1 MLLTECIW
9 LCSNKTFF
17 TNQGVGRRCSGAT
30 VYPLLPYTK
39 VSFKALQADA
49 QTIRKIM
56 LNYNSLLH
64 TFMYFPNSLISI
76 VILSIC
82 AFNLFHNSF
91 YLVLEGGASIT
102 HVWCFQIE
110 KTQRLYCENS
120 PAFLYSKLSASLPES
135 SQCYLVLCV
144 LPEMCYHVQLNEQSQ
159 SGTQLQRMPFI
170 LSSWV
175 ATDMEHNGVIPPGV
189 LQCSGLIKD
198 VYCVCYAMLSHFSRV
213 RLCVTP

>member
-1 MLLTECIW
+1 M
-9 LCSNKTFF
+9 
-17 TNQGVGRRCSGAT
+17 GRRCSGAT
-30 VYPLLPYTK
+30 VYPLLP
-39 VSFKALQADA
+39 FKALQADT

-76 VILSIC
+76 IILSIC
-82 AFNLFHNSF
+82 AFISNSF

-102 HVWCFQIE
+102 HVRCFQIE

-120 PAFLYSKLSASLPES
+120 PAFLYSKLSASLPAS

-170 LSSWV
+170 LSSWD
-175 ATDMEHNGVIPPGV
+175 ATDMEHNGVIPRGV

-198 VYCVCYAMLSHFSRV
+198 VYRVCYAMLSHFSHV
-213 RLCVTP
+213 RLYVTP